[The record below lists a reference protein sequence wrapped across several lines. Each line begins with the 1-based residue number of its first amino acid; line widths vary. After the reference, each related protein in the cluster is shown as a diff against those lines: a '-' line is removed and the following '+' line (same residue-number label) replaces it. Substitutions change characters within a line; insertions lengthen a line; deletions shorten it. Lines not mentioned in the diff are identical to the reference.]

1 MYFRLCGIDVC
12 VFFLVMMIILGNV
25 VYMSV
30 GVFDWGDVCGAVDN
44 FGI

>member
-1 MYFRLCGIDVC
+1 MF
-12 VFFLVMMIILGNV
+12 VFVFVMMILRGMV

-44 FGI
+44 FGIYVWYW

>member
-1 MYFRLCGIDVC
+1 ME
-12 VFFLVMMIILGNV
+12 GNE

-44 FGI
+44 FGIYVV

>member
-1 MYFRLCGIDVC
+1 MDV
-12 VFFLVMMIILGNV
+12 IE

-44 FGI
+44 FGIYVWYW

>member
-1 MYFRLCGIDVC
+1 VVLMFVF
-12 VFFLVMMIILGNV
+12 FFLVMMIMVDSV